1 MVITI
6 KKSVFFTAI
15 SGIIVTII
23 FMALSYSLRTTQ
35 AIWVQTRILGL
46 LSFLALFITVLLGEI
61 RLLHKV
67 KGDFVLFKFH
77 KPIAIFSGFLI
88 LLHFI
93 SAAFDKFKWGKSLS
107 FVQYLGFS
115 FSDKWLVLLSLGTL
129 AFYLVLLVAFTSAQ
143 KSMEFMGFKRWKLI
157 HFLSYAS
164 FAIAFIHSINL
175 GTDLKVSVLA
185 PILHPIVL
193 VMFFGVTA
201 LLIVRILNT
210 TRLFAD
216 QKEVALAGIFFLLLV
231 LGSIFFVSTTLQR
244 ESKIDKLSG
253 QVDMISAGVK
263 AQEEIV
269 NITAQEIQVLNQE
282 LQVIGNG

>member
-1 MVITI
+1 MVIKI
-6 KKSVFFTAI
+6 NKKIFFSIIA
-15 SGIIVTII
+15 GIIVTII
-23 FMALSYSLRTTQ
+23 FLGLSYSLRTTQ
-35 AIWVQTRILGL
+35 AIWVQARIFGL
-46 LSFLALFITVLLGEI
+46 LSFLTLFLTVLLGEI

-93 SAAFDKFKWGKSLS
+93 TAAFDKFKWGKSLS

-143 KSMEFMGFKRWKLI
+143 KSMEFMGFKKWKLV

-175 GTDLKVSVLA
+175 GTDLKVSALA

-201 LLIVRILNT
+201 LLIVRILNST
-210 TRLFAD
+210 PLLAD
-216 QKEVALAGIFFLLLV
+216 QKEVALAAIFFLLLV
-231 LGSIFFVSTTLQR
+231 LGSVFFVSAILQR
-244 ESKIDKLSG
+244 ESKIQKLSG
-253 QVDMISAGVK
+253 QVNIITAGVT

-269 NITAQEIQVLNQE
+269 NITSQEIQLLDQE